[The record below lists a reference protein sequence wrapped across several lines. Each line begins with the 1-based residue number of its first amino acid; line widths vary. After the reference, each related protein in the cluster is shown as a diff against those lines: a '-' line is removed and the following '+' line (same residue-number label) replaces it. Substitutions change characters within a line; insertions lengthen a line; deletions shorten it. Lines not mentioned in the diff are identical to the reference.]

1 VVALGNKDVLI
12 AGYGLVVR
20 GAERLRGSLS
30 CARSSAGEKRR
41 GTSGLAEA
49 RGGGS
54 AACGRCRSDRDFG
67 RRGIAAALNVK
78 TTTMTRSE
86 QKTD

>member
-1 VVALGNKDVLI
+1 MSAAPGNNTLARAHSGLRVESVALVCQVLTI
-12 AGYGLVVR
+12 DKASKLPVEKV
-20 GAERLRGSLS
+20 AIQT
-30 CARSSAGEKRR
+30 AR
-41 GTSGLAEA
+41 
-49 RGGGS
+49 
-54 AACGRCRSDRDFG
+54 RSDRDFG

>member
-1 VVALGNKDVLI
+1 MLRSE
-12 AGYGLVVR
+12 GL
-20 GAERLRGSLS
+20 
-30 CARSSAGEKRR
+30 
-41 GTSGLAEA
+41 
-49 RGGGS
+49 
-54 AACGRCRSDRDFG
+54 SDRDFG